1 MFLTSVSALFNSIN
15 ENDGHRRTAIEGTP
29 VYEHHPLKFKTF
41 PFLSG
46 EQFYNCATLCLAF
59 I

>member
-41 PFLSG
+41 SIFKRRAIL
-46 EQFYNCATLCLAF
+46 
-59 I
+59 